1 MAGTLT
7 VQNLQGPSSGANANK
22 IIIPSGQTL
31 YAPGHVVQ
39 VVSANKNLSS
49 DSTTGSGSYIDAG
62 LSASITPTSANSK
75 IYVVAHFNGLSGSG
89 NWLISTLARDGTSLA
104 GSDGLGITQAGN
116 WVTTALTVVDSPA
129 TTSSVT
135 YSLQVKRGG
144 TGTAYYH
151 WNGSID
157 TITLMEIAQ

>member
-1 MAGTLT
+1 MSTLY
-7 VQNLQGPSSGANANK
+7 VDNLQPNLGSRVMAA
-22 IIIPSGQTL
+22 
-31 YAPGHVVQ
+31 GHVVQ
-39 VVSANKNLSS
+39 VVTANKNLST

-75 IYVVAHFNGLSGSG
+75 IYVVAHFSGLSTSG
-89 NWLISTLARDGTSLA
+89 NWLISTLYRDSTNTA
-104 GSDGLGITQAGN
+104 GSEGLGITQAGN
-116 WVTTALTVVDSPA
+116 WVTTTLTVVDSPS

-135 YSLQVKRGG
+135 YGLYVKRGG